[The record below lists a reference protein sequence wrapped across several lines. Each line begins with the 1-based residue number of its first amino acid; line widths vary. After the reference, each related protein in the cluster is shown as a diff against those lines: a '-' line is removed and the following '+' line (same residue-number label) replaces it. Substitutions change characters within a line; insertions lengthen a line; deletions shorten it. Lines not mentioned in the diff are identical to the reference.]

1 MPKKKVVKKVIEEV
15 EPIKTPEMVEPL
27 EEETT
32 PEVEPQA
39 VEEMEMV
46 VNSYVGRT
54 VSVNG
59 HQVKVMSEI
68 MTENGVLVK
77 DEAGVTYLI

>member
-1 MPKKKVVKKVIEEV
+1 MAKKKEVEEV
-15 EPIKTPEMVEPL
+15 DSPP
-27 EEETT
+27 
-32 PEVEPQA
+32 

-46 VNSYVGRT
+46 VNSYVGQT

-68 MTENGVLVK
+68 MTESGVLVK